1 MKTLYIIFVVLTG
14 ANGMSRDQIYT
25 IIEKSKAHY
34 AEIGINLRARRV
46 YFYND
51 PTPQSNILS
60 DRKRKFNNL
69 ESYRYYLS
77 KRKPLLRS
85 SIVHFI
91 LPPGVE
97 SDGTR
102 YIWGLSQGVCRRKGI
117 SASVAQQYN
126 AKGEIR
132 VEESA
137 VAVSHESAHIYG
149 AFHTTDHTIMD
160 GDALPYSHNGNHFSA
175 ESMNQI
181 YGCINNWR

>member
-69 ESYRYYLS
+69 GSYRYYLS

-117 SASVAQQYN
+117 SASTAQQYN

-137 VAVSHESAHIYG
+137 VAVSHEVGHTAG
-149 AFHTTDHTIMD
+149 AYHVPDPSIMNL
-160 GDALPYSHNGNHFSA
+160 DALPYSHNGNHFSA

-181 YGCINNWR
+181 FNCINTWR